1 MNEQIIKSL
10 TMLKEGKTEIEN
22 NIKEYI
28 INRGLAE
35 ENNDLKIT
43 EKGLDIIDEWINNPY
58 IETVEQL
65 KEYLEEYESDLEFAE
80 EWDELFK

>member
-10 TMLKEGKTEIEN
+10 IMLKEGKTEIEN
-22 NIKEYI
+22 NTKEYI

-35 ENNDLKIT
+35 EKNDLKIT
-43 EKGLDIIDEWINNPY
+43 EKGLDIINEWINNPY